1 MYLKKKDF
9 LMSNN
14 DDLTSDAIR
23 HLASL
28 TRISMSDDE
37 VEKIRD
43 EMSNI
48 LDNIAVL
55 NEIDTDSVEPTGH
68 SVDLKSVLRDDVS
81 GDSLSTEDVL
91 MNAPNSDEDLIKIK
105 PVFE

>member
-1 MYLKKKDF
+1 
-9 LMSNN
+9 MSNN
-14 DDLTSDAIR
+14 DDLTSEAIR

-28 TRISMSDDE
+28 TRISMSDEE
-37 VEKIRD
+37 VEKMRD

-55 NEIDTDSVEPTGH
+55 NEINTDSVDPTGH
-68 SVDLKSVLRDDVS
+68 SVDLTSVLRDDVS
-81 GDSLSTEDVL
+81 KDSFSTTDILS
-91 MNAPNSDEDLIKIK
+91 NAPNHDEDLIKIK

>member
-1 MYLKKKDF
+1 
-9 LMSNN
+9 MSNN

-37 VEKIRD
+37 VEKMRD

-91 MNAPNSDEDLIKIK
+91 MNAPDSDEDLIKIK

>member
-1 MYLKKKDF
+1 
-9 LMSNN
+9 MSNN

-37 VEKIRD
+37 VEKMRD

-105 PVFE
+105 TVFE

>member
-1 MYLKKKDF
+1 
-9 LMSNN
+9 MSNN

-37 VEKIRD
+37 VEKMRD

>member
-1 MYLKKKDF
+1 
-9 LMSNN
+9 MSNN

-37 VEKIRD
+37 VEKMRD

-55 NEIDTDSVEPTGH
+55 NEIDTDSLEPRGH
-68 SVDLKSVLRDDVS
+68 SVELKSVLRDDVS

-105 PVFE
+105 AVFE

>member
-37 VEKIRD
+37 VEKMRD

>member
-1 MYLKKKDF
+1 
-9 LMSNN
+9 MSNN

-37 VEKIRD
+37 VEKMRD

-81 GDSLSTEDVL
+81 RDSLSTEDVL

>member
-1 MYLKKKDF
+1 
-9 LMSNN
+9 MSNN
-14 DDLTSDAIR
+14 DDLTSEAIR

-28 TRISMSDDE
+28 TRLSMSDEE
-37 VEKIRD
+37 VEKMRD

-55 NEIDTDSVEPTGH
+55 NEINTDSIDPTGH

-81 GDSLSTEDVL
+81 THSLPTTDIL
-91 MNAPNSDEDLIKIK
+91 RNAPNHDEDLIKIK